1 MIRQNGGVGSEVG
14 GVCCVGESVHHH
26 CLPTKDVSVG
36 WFVLAEQKRVPDMFL
51 VSCSDMIAFYV

>member
-14 GVCCVGESVHHH
+14 GVCCVGESVHH
-26 CLPTKDVSVG
+26 CLPKREVSVG
-36 WFVLAEQKRVPDMFL
+36 WFVLADQRGVFDMFL